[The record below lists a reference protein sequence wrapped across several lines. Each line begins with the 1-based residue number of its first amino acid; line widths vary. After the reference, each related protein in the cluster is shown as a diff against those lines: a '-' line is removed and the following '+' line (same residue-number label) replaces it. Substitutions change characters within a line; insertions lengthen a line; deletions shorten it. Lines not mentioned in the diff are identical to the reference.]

1 MVLVVGVQPATY
13 SVELVETLQL
23 SQLARERERERENIK
38 LWLTYKHTD
47 TAHYSDV
54 KVQASFTAPITHLV
68 VTK

>member
-1 MVLVVGVQPATY
+1 VVLVVGVQPATY

-23 SQLARERERERENIK
+23 SQLARERERESIK